1 MPVSDTAPGGPP
13 VKKSIVA
20 ALVLLAVIV
29 IVSPGLVGRLAEQ
42 SMDDSLN
49 WAAGESGQ
57 VAVTAEQFDR
67 GWFSSEGQHRI
78 TLKDGDFLTLLQ
90 SLSDPVDADEVPALV
105 INTHLDH
112 GLVPFS
118 SVAREGGSLLPGLGS
133 AISTMRLEFADGTVV
148 EVPGTIFSRI
158 GLNGALTSR
167 YMLPAGS
174 QLIED
179 ARLEWSDT
187 EVEITTDPISGSID
201 FGGDIGSISIAEA
214 SALFSFAGM
223 KFSGRQRPTP
233 RGIYVGDLSAEIGE
247 VRAADGGADL
257 GRLES
262 LSLRTNTAL
271 VGDRIDGTTDLAF
284 VIPDMPEFGT
294 VSTAGR
300 ARLTGADATAL
311 ARVQHALERAG
322 QGADPTLAL
331 SQVEAD
337 VATILSRGVSLE
349 VERFD
354 VTLPQGTVRLTLLF
368 ATTEGAAAGTDLMSL
383 LLGSEAALD
392 LTVPATFMDEIMV
405 MNPEAA
411 ALVGMGYLKRNGD
424 VYEMA
429 LRYKKKLATIN
440 GAPLPIPLGA
450 F

>member
-1 MPVSDTAPGGPP
+1 M
-13 VKKSIVA
+13 KKSIVA
-20 ALVLLAVIV
+20 GLVLLAVIV
-29 IVSPGLVGRLAEQ
+29 MVSPGLVGRLAEK

-49 WAAGESGQ
+49 WAASESGQ
-57 VAVTAEQFDR
+57 VTVTAERFDR

-78 TLKDGDFLTLLQ
+78 TLREGDFLTLLQ
-90 SLSDPVDADEVPALV
+90 SLSDPADADEVPALV

-118 SVAREGGSLLPGLGS
+118 SVAREGGSLVPGLGS
-133 AISTMRLEFADGTVV
+133 AISTMRLEFADGTVID
-148 EVPGTIFSRI
+148 VPGTIFSRI
-158 GLNGALTSR
+158 GLNGELTSR
-167 YMLPAGS
+167 YALPAGS
-174 QLIED
+174 QSIED
-179 ARLEWSDT
+179 ARFDWSDT

-201 FGGDIGSISIAEA
+201 FSGEIGSVSISEA

-223 KFSGRQRPTP
+223 TFSGQQRPTP
-233 RGIYVGDLSAEIGE
+233 QGIYVGDLSAEIGE
-247 VRAADGGADL
+247 VRAADSGTDL

-262 LSLRTNTAL
+262 LSLRANTRL
-271 VGDRIDGTTDLAF
+271 VGDRIDGTTELAF
-284 VIPDMPEFGT
+284 VIPDVPEFGT

-300 ARLTGADATAL
+300 ARLTGADAAAL
-311 ARVQHALERAG
+311 ARVQRALEHAG

-331 SQVEAD
+331 SQVEGD
-337 VATILSRGVSLE
+337 VATILARGVSLE

-354 VTLPQGTVRLTLLF
+354 VTLPQGTVNLTMRF
-368 ATTEGAAAGTDLMSL
+368 VTTEDGAAGTDLVSL
-383 LLGSEAALD
+383 MLGSEAALD
-392 LTVPATFMDEIMV
+392 LIVPATFMDEIMV
-405 MNPEAA
+405 INPEAA

-440 GAPLPIPLGA
+440 GAPLPIPFGA

>member
-1 MPVSDTAPGGPP
+1 M
-13 VKKSIVA
+13 KKSIVA

-42 SMDDSLN
+42 SMDDNLN
-49 WAAGESGQ
+49 WAASESGQ
-57 VAVTAEQFDR
+57 VTVTAERFDR

-78 TLKDGDFLTLLQ
+78 TLREGDFLTLLQ
-90 SLSDPVDADEVPALV
+90 SLSDPADADEVPALV

-118 SVAREGGSLLPGLGS
+118 SVAREGGSLVPGLGS
-133 AISTMRLEFADGTVV
+133 AISTMRLEFADGTVID
-148 EVPGTIFSRI
+148 VPGTIFSRI
-158 GLNGALTSR
+158 GLNGELTSR
-167 YMLPAGS
+167 YALPAGS
-174 QLIED
+174 QSIED
-179 ARLEWSDT
+179 ARFDWSDT

-201 FGGDIGSISIAEA
+201 FSGEIGSVSISEA

-223 KFSGRQRPTP
+223 TFSGQQRPTP
-233 RGIYVGDLSAEIGE
+233 QGIYVGDLSAEIGE
-247 VRAADGGADL
+247 VRAADSGTDL

-262 LSLRTNTAL
+262 LSLRANTRL
-271 VGDRIDGTTDLAF
+271 VGDRIDGTTELAF
-284 VIPDMPEFGT
+284 VIPDVPEFGT

-300 ARLTGADATAL
+300 ARLTGADAAAL
-311 ARVQHALERAG
+311 ARVQRALEHAG

-331 SQVEAD
+331 SQVEGD
-337 VATILSRGVSLE
+337 VATILARGVSLE

-354 VTLPQGTVRLTLLF
+354 VTLPQGTVNLTMRF
-368 ATTEGAAAGTDLMSL
+368 VTTEDGAAGTDLVSL
-383 LLGSEAALD
+383 MLGSEAALD
-392 LTVPATFMDEIMV
+392 LIVPATFMDEIMV
-405 MNPEAA
+405 INPEAA

-440 GAPLPIPLGA
+440 GAPIPIPFGA